1 MIKNSRN
8 KNIILSPIVK
18 WVGGKRQLL
27 GDIESV
33 IPKKFTTYVEPFVG
47 GGALLFH
54 IQPKKAIINDF
65 NEELINIYEV
75 VKNQPNELIEILEE
89 HERLNSEDYFYYVRA
104 LDRKEN
110 YNEIS
115 QNERAARIIYLN
127 KTCYNGL
134 FRVNQAGQ
142 FNSPYGRYKNPNIV
156 NTPTVLAMSKYF
168 NSNNVK
174 IMSGDYR
181 NALKNLKKGS
191 FVYFDPPYMPVSSS
205 AYFTGYTENGFD
217 KQQQIEL
224 KKECDKLTSKGIKF
238 LLSNSDHPFI
248 RELYRDYEIITV
260 RAKRSINSNG
270 NKRGEINEV
279 LVRNYGKND
288 YE

>member
-279 LVRNYGKND
+279 LVRNSGKND
-288 YE
+288 CE